1 MEVDEEHH
9 EIYQRTLEDVHEI
22 LKHAKVDEKTLTPLS
37 QALYYPDE
45 ELPDLKLVELD
56 PHLLAQI
63 QEGNTLYFKG
73 ALDEKVVLCTDEKT
87 YEVKTAEISNSLLVV
102 PDLKFGQQTS
112 TSPLKSPKNQKGNS
126 SFNNSLNDSTEEDHS
141 NRTLEAKKVKKIFH
155 EYFELK
161 EIKPRYKKIGDLLQL
176 TRYSGPENEFCIDH
190 KLLFTYDELF
200 ATTQCSRKE
209 FNEGLRLYR
218 AIELD
223 GFFRMMDYE
232 YEYRI
237 VNQMVQL
244 INENSWGLEH
254 IDRNSTYK
262 SLVGIAPKEIVEGL
276 FEIYTTHSEIIG
288 KYKYREDLV
297 ARIVAQNILQP
308 GLKFHI
314 DEFMSTWQEAL
325 PEGMSVDESYLR
337 GLGVIDRESS
347 SPYIKSLA
355 AENMPTDIY
364 ERLKMLFKIKA
375 RWTLDEMSPY
385 MEYFETVTMSVPTLL
400 TKYART
406 LQVNGVR
413 YFVSKH

>member
-1 MEVDEEHH
+1 M
-9 EIYQRTLEDVHEI
+9 EDVHEI
-22 LKHAKVDEKTLTPLS
+22 LKHAKQDEKTLTS
-37 QALYYPDE
+37 VNQALYYPDE
-45 ELPDLKLVELD
+45 ELADLKLVELD
-56 PHLLAQI
+56 AHLLQQI
-63 QEGNTLYFKG
+63 QEGNTMYFKG
-73 ALDEKVVLCTDEKT
+73 GLDEKVVLCTDEKT

-102 PDLKFGQQTS
+102 PDLKFAQQTS

-126 SFNNSLNDSTEEDHS
+126 SFNNSHNDSTEEEQL
-141 NRTLEAKKVKKIFH
+141 NRTLESRKIKKIFH

-190 KLLFTYDELF
+190 KLLFSYDELF
-200 ATTQCSRKE
+200 ATIQCSRTE

-237 VNQMVQL
+237 INHMVRL

-254 IDRNSTYK
+254 IDRNETYQ

-297 ARIVAQNILQP
+297 ARIIAQNILKP
-308 GLKFHI
+308 GLKFHF
-314 DEFMSTWQEAL
+314 DEFMSTWQDAL
-325 PEGMSVDESYLR
+325 PEGMTVDVSIFRAFLKNTI
-337 GLGVIDRESS
+337 LTVCPFVREDFQH
-347 SPYIKSLA
+347 YI
-355 AENMPTDIY
+355 
-364 ERLKMLFKIKA
+364 
-375 RWTLDEMSPY
+375 
-385 MEYFETVTMSVPTLL
+385 
-400 TKYART
+400 
-406 LQVNGVR
+406 
-413 YFVSKH
+413 